1 MSDRKI
7 VSYWAVP
14 NETDAAAYQTVI
26 YALAKAQGGVGFK
39 PHLSLGSLAEHDPD
53 LDDVREHLNGLCLI
67 PTGIGRSDVFTQSL
81 FVSFAASEGLLRA
94 RDSLAS
100 RSSFHSSRSF
110 EPHISLCYG
119 APCDEDALHAEM
131 AALLSR
137 PVHFDR
143 VWAVEIRLPVI
154 SHDEVQRWTPLA
166 VFEI

>member
-14 NETDAAAYQTVI
+14 READAAAYQTVI
-26 YALAKAQGGVGFK
+26 DALAKAQGGAGFK
-39 PHLSLGSLAEHDPD
+39 PHLSLGSLAHHDPD
-53 LDDVREHLNGLCLI
+53 LNDVREHLNGLCLI

-81 FVSFAASEGLLRA
+81 FVSFAASDGLLRA
-94 RDSLAS
+94 RECLAS
-100 RSSFHSSRSF
+100 RPSFHSSRSF
-110 EPHISLCYG
+110 DPHISLCYG
-119 APCDEDALHAEM
+119 VPHDEDARHAEM
-131 AALLSR
+131 ANLLSR

-143 VWAVEIRLPVI
+143 VWAVEIRLPVV